1 MRYVRAVAAALMLS
15 VAVPSLAL
23 AQQAPPPMAQPIQ
36 GTLLSI
42 SADGKTQAQPDL
54 AVISL
59 GVQTHGDTAVDA
71 VADNARRMTALMQA
85 VRRAGVADR
94 DVQTSNL
101 SVSPQYQY
109 QDNQPPRLTGYQA
122 DNQVTVR
129 VRDVSKLGRVMDA
142 AVGAGGNT
150 VNGVNFTFQDVDA
163 QLDTARQD
171 AIRQAQHRADLYAH
185 ALNLHVA
192 RVISVSEGGGYSP
205 PSPMPVFAMA
215 RAEAA
220 PVPTPTAP
228 GEVQSTASVTVVY
241 ELR

>member
-1 MRYVRAVAAALMLS
+1 MRVVKAVAAALALS
-15 VAVPSLAL
+15 VSVPSLAW
-23 AQQAPPPMAQPIQ
+23 AQQAPPPMAETIQ

-42 SADGKTQAQPDL
+42 SADGKTTAQPDM

-59 GVQTHGDTAVDA
+59 GVQTNGDTAA
-71 VADNARRMTALMQA
+71 SATAENARRMTALMQA

-101 SVSPQYQY
+101 NVSPQYQY

-142 AVGAGGNT
+142 AVGAS
-150 VNGVNFTFQDVDA
+150 GVNFTFQDVDA

-205 PSPMPVFAMA
+205 PMPLPVMAMA

-220 PVPTPTAP
+220 PVPTPVAA
-228 GEVQSTASVTVVY
+228 GEVQTTASVTVVY

>member
-1 MRYVRAVAAALMLS
+1 MRVVKAAVAALMLS
-15 VAVPSLAL
+15 VSVPSLAM
-23 AQQAPPPMAQPIQ
+23 AEQAAGAPVAQPIQ

-42 SADGKTQAQPDL
+42 SADGKTQAQPDM

-59 GVQTHGDTAVDA
+59 GVQTNGETAA
-71 VADNARRMTALMQA
+71 AATAENARRMTALLQA
-85 VRRAGVADR
+85 VRRAGLGDR

-101 SVSPQYQY
+101 NVGPQYQY
-109 QDNQPPRLTGYQA
+109 QDNQPPRLIGYQA
-122 DNQVTVR
+122 TNEVSVR

-150 VNGVNFTFQDVDA
+150 VSGVNFTFRDVDA
-163 QLDTARQD
+163 QLNAARID
-171 AIRQAQHRADLYAH
+171 AIWQAQHRADLYAH

-205 PSPMPVFAMA
+205 PMPMPVMAMA

-220 PVPTPTAP
+220 PVTPTAP
-228 GEVQSTASVTVVY
+228 GEVQTTSSVTVVY